1 MQFLYLRVIKMT
13 QQYQWHEDVGLPKTL
28 LVDVDADQFGEVKTY
43 DFVKKATNHFTEFY
57 GGNIEQRNTKNM
69 FRIKVQDKVIQQ
81 IQFILANKEDE
92 LDLIG
97 LWLQK
102 EILFP
107 QIVAAHM
114 RPAKKIDLVELYI
127 HITKRGK

>member
-1 MQFLYLRVIKMT
+1 MIQSS
-13 QQYQWHEDVGLPKTL
+13 QYQWHEDVGLPKTL
-28 LVDVDADQFGEVKTY
+28 LVDVDADQFGEVDTY
-43 DFVKKATNHFTEFY
+43 DFVKKSAKHFAEFY
-57 GGNIEQRNTKNM
+57 GGHLEDRRKKNA
-69 FRIKVQDKVIQQ
+69 FRSKMQDTVIKQ
-81 IQFILANKEDE
+81 IKFILSNQTDE
-92 LDLIG
+92 LDVIG

-107 QIVAAHM
+107 QIAAAHI